1 MYEWK
6 MYNLNIK
13 LWIGWFYFF
22 VIFRGDEK
30 LVLKIIKNI
39 EKYREVVKLE
49 INVFEKIK
57 EKDLDG

>member
-1 MYEWK
+1 

>member
-1 MYEWK
+1 M
-6 MYNLNIK
+6 
-13 LWIGWFYFF
+13 
-22 VIFRGDEK
+22 IFRGDEK

>member
-1 MYEWK
+1 

-13 LWIGWFYFF
+13 FWIGWFYFF